1 MENSLYFIL
10 EDEGTRDEVLG
21 RLKNGLPLTGDRKAA
36 KKQLFLDTYDHRLYK
51 KGLLLTNEDGRLILR
66 DTGDGSSLSL
76 DIPAEGGVPRF
87 CRDLP
92 ECPFRDNLRSVIDV
106 RALLPVVGVDSRVTH
121 LDLENEDGKTVAHIN
136 FEDVE
141 IGDDRADKAVIYLLE
156 AVPVRGYVE
165 EFENLIR
172 YISDLGLA
180 SAEGNIF
187 SIALGASGKRAGDY
201 TSKVSVV
208 LTPEMPSGEALK
220 IILRSLLETMRKNED
235 GIVKDIDT
243 EFLHDFRVAVRRTR
257 SALTLIKG
265 IFPESVKEE
274 FKTEFTGI
282 GKKSNELR
290 DLDIYLLRR
299 EEYTEMLPP
308 ALRAGL
314 DPLFDIIVMER
325 EEAHREFALELA
337 SDRYRRGIEAWE
349 KFLYE
354 PEAPGDALPDA
365 SAPVIGLAKLRI
377 RKRYKKALK
386 LGKAIDGSSSDGDLH
401 TLRIECKK
409 LRYYLEF
416 FESLFPTDEIKEV
429 IRHLKVLQDNL
440 GDYNDMHV
448 QQERLKGYISKMN
461 ASESGGR
468 ESIAAAGGLISEL
481 YMKQKEIRSEFHG
494 RFAEFAGEEMKELF
508 DNLFSGN

>member
-1 MENSLYFIL
+1 MDNSQYFIL
-10 EDEGTRDEVLG
+10 EDESTRDEVLG
-21 RLKNGLPLTGDRKAA
+21 RLKNGLPLIEGRKTA
-36 KKQLFLDTYDHRLYK
+36 KKELFLDTYDHRLYK
-51 KGLLLTNEDGRLILR
+51 KGLLLTYEDGCLMLR
-66 DTGDGSSLSL
+66 NTGDGSSLSL
-76 DIPAEGGVPRF
+76 DLPADGGIPRF
-87 CRDLP
+87 WQDFP
-92 ECPFRDNLRSVIDV
+92 EGPFRDNLRSVIDI
-106 RALLPVVGVDSRVTH
+106 RALLPAIGIDSRVTH
-121 LDLENEDGKTVAHIN
+121 LDLENEDGKTVAHLN

-141 IGDDRADKAVIYLLE
+141 VGGDNTDKAVIHLLE

-165 EFENLIR
+165 EFENLTR
-172 YISDLGLA
+172 YISDLGLGP
-180 SAEGNIF
+180 AEGNIF

-208 LTPEMPSGEALK
+208 LTPDMPSGEAIK
-220 IILRSLLETMRKNED
+220 IILKSLLETMRKNED

-257 SALTLIKG
+257 SALTLIRG

-274 FKTEFTGI
+274 FKTEFAGI

-299 EEYTEMLPP
+299 EQYTEMLPP

-314 DPLFDIIVMER
+314 DLLFNIIVRER

-337 SDRYRRGIEAWE
+337 SDSYRRSIGAWE

-354 PEAPGDALPDA
+354 PEAPGVALPDA
-365 SAPVIGLAKLRI
+365 DAPVIGLAKIRI

-386 LGKAIDGSSSDGDLH
+386 LGKGIDGSSSDRDLH

-440 GDYNDMHV
+440 GDYNDMYV

-494 RFAEFAGEEMKELF
+494 RFGEFSGEGMRELF

>member
-1 MENSLYFIL
+1 LDNSLYFIL
-10 EDEGTRDEVLG
+10 EDEGARDEVLG

-51 KGLLLTNEDGRLILR
+51 KGLLLTNEDGHLVLR
-66 DTGDGSSLSL
+66 DTGDGSSLSMDL
-76 DIPAEGGVPRF
+76 PAYGGLPRF
-87 CRDLP
+87 WRDLP
-92 ECPFRDNLRSVIDV
+92 EGPFRDNLRSVIDV
-106 RALLPVVGVDSRVTH
+106 RALLPVVGVESRITH

-141 IGDDRADKAVIYLLE
+141 VGEGEKTVIHLLE

-165 EFENLIR
+165 EFENLTR

-180 SAEGNIF
+180 PAAGNIF
-187 SIALGASGKRAGDY
+187 SIALGASGKKAGDY

-208 LTPEMPSGEALK
+208 LTPDMPSGEAIK
-220 IILRSLLETMRKNED
+220 IILKSLLETMRKNED

-257 SALTLIKG
+257 SALTLIRG

-274 FKTEFTGI
+274 FKTEFAGI
-282 GKKSNELR
+282 GRKSNELR

-314 DPLFDIIVMER
+314 DPLFDIIVRER

-337 SDRYRRGIEAWE
+337 SDSYRRSIEAWE

-354 PEAPGDALPDA
+354 PEAPGDALPGSD
-365 SAPVIGLAKLRI
+365 APVIGLAKLRI

-386 LGKAIDGSSSDGDLH
+386 LGRAIDGSSSDRDLH

-448 QQERLKGYISKMN
+448 QQERLKGYISKMK
-461 ASESGGR
+461 ASEDEGR

-494 RFAEFAGEEMKELF
+494 RFGEFAGVEMRELF

>member
-10 EDEGTRDEVLG
+10 EDEGARDDVLG
-21 RLKNGLPLTGDRKAA
+21 RMKNVLPLTGDRKAA

-51 KGLLLTNEDGRLILR
+51 KGFLLTKEDGRLILR

-76 DIPAEGGVPRF
+76 DLHAEGGMPRF
-87 CRDLP
+87 WRDLP
-92 ECPFRDNLRSVIDV
+92 EGPFRDNLRSVIDV
-106 RALLPVVGVDSRVTH
+106 RALLPVIGIESRVTH
-121 LDLENEDGKTVAHIN
+121 LDVENEDGKTIAHLN

-141 IGDDRADKAVIYLLE
+141 VGDEGADKTVVHLLE

-165 EFENLIR
+165 EFQKLTQ

-180 SAEGNIF
+180 PAEGNIF
-187 SIALGASGKRAGDY
+187 SIALGAAGKKAGDY

-208 LTPEMPSGEALK
+208 LDTGMPSGEALR

-257 SALTLIKG
+257 SALTLIMG
-265 IFPESVKEE
+265 IYPESVKEKFKAE
-274 FKTEFTGI
+274 FAGI
-282 GKKSNELR
+282 GRKSNELR

-299 EEYTEMLPP
+299 EEYTGMLPP

-314 DPLFDIIVMER
+314 DPLFDIIARER
-325 EEAHREFALELA
+325 EEAHREFVGELA
-337 SDRYRRGIEAWE
+337 SDSYRRSIDTWE
-349 KFLYE
+349 RFLNG
-354 PEAPGDALPDA
+354 PEAPGDALPGA
-365 SAPVIGLAKLRI
+365 GAPVIGLAKLRI

-386 LGKAIDGSSSDGDLH
+386 LGKGIDGSSSDRDLH

-416 FESLFPTDEIKEV
+416 FESLFPAGEIKEV
-429 IRHLKVLQDNL
+429 IRHLKALQDNL

-448 QQERLKGYISKMN
+448 QQERLKGYISKMD
-461 ASESGGR
+461 ASENEGR

-481 YMKQKEIRSEFHG
+481 YMKQKQIRSEFHG
-494 RFAEFAGEEMKELF
+494 RFGEFAGEEMKELF